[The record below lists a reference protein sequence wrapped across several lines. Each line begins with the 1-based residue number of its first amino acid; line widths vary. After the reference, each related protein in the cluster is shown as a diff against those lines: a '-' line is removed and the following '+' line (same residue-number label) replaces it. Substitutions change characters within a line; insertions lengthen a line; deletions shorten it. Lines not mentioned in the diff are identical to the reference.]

1 MLWFGVL
8 PWALRERYL
17 ESATMKISMSTTA
30 VGGALAIGLLTS
42 AVGTQVAL
50 CGTLLLELP
59 PASAGWSIKETADGA
74 TLQKHI
80 PPRRAGD
87 RGGGAL
93 IQIVAP
99 VQFSSANDFTAG
111 MGKLTAALPELA
123 REHPLRLL
131 RGVTI
136 NGDQMVVEER
146 CCARRNDISMAET
159 VVGIQGRGRQAFA
172 LLTELNLD
180 GDDQKGVENEFERLI
195 RSWRLDSGDKVFG
208 LAGGKD
214 DAGLEGIYTY
224 FVSGVRPNGFGSMT
238 MYAQNKIAMFDPS
251 GLISHNIPPPG
262 QNVAGFCRDKL
273 FNCAIYRLLGG
284 GVLRKPD
291 RIEILEPSNVYGMFA
306 RHEEPLVRDGND
318 LKIGAMSYRRLPP
331 LAKGT
336 RLSGTWRY
344 SYAAGGNSV
353 GTSGAVAVERRL
365 TLAADG
371 RFSRTGWGGASV
383 TSESGGAKTG
393 VTSSHD
399 LPAQAGRYEIDGYHL
414 ALTGDDGARE
424 SVSIFESQ
432 QGSDQMLTI
441 DGGNYLKQ

>member
-1 MLWFGVL
+1 M
-8 PWALRERYL
+8 
-17 ESATMKISMSTTA
+17 
-30 VGGALAIGLLTS
+30 
-42 AVGTQVAL
+42 
-50 CGTLLLELP
+50 
-59 PASAGWSIKETADGA
+59 KETSDGV

-99 VQFSSANDFTAG
+99 VQSSSANDFTAE

-131 RGVTI
+131 RGVTV

-146 CCARRNDISMAET
+146 CCARRNDISLAET

-180 GDDQKGVENEFERLI
+180 SDDQKSVESELQTLI
-195 RSWRLDSGDKVFG
+195 RSWRLDPSDKVFG

-214 DAGLEGIYTY
+214 DAGLEGVYTY

-238 MYAQNKIAMFDPS
+238 TYAQSKIAMFDPS
-251 GLISHNIPPPG
+251 GLVSHDIPSPG
-262 QNVAGFCRDKL
+262 QDVASYCREKL
-273 FNCAIYRLLGG
+273 FNCASYRLLAGG
-284 GVLRKPD
+284 FLSKPD
-291 RIEILEPSNVYGMFA
+291 RIEILEPSNAYGMFA
-306 RHEEPLVRDGND
+306 RHEEPFVRDGND
-318 LKIGAMSYRRLPP
+318 LKIGTVAYRRLLPFP
-331 LAKGT
+331 KGT

-344 SYAAGGNSV
+344 NYAAGGRSV

-365 TLAADG
+365 MLGTDG
-371 RFSRTGWGGASV
+371 RFSRAGWGGASV
-383 TSESGGAKTG
+383 SSEAAGVRTG

-399 LPAQAGRYEIDGYHL
+399 LPAQVGRYEIDGYHL
-414 ALTGDDGARE
+414 LLAGDDGAKE

-432 QGSDQMLTI
+432 RGSDQMLTI
-441 DGGNYLKQ
+441 NGGSYLKQ